1 MAVDN
6 PAFEETIPRINKSAQ
21 HFGLLRSD
29 RLYFRTRCTALHRLL
44 QRLAQVGICELIR
57 IYIADAC
64 HTAYLHNPHYIVSAP
79 APVVYRAHAQHVV
92 APFGLPATSA

>member
-6 PAFEETIPRINKSAQ
+6 AAFEETVPRINESAQ

-29 RLYFRTRCTALHRLL
+29 RLYFRTRCTALHCLL
-44 QRLAQVGICELIR
+44 QRLAHIGICELIR

-64 HTAYLHNPHYIVSAP
+64 LTGYLHNWHHIVSAP
-79 APVVYRAHAQHVV
+79 APVVYRARAQHVV
-92 APFGLPATSA
+92 APFGLPATS